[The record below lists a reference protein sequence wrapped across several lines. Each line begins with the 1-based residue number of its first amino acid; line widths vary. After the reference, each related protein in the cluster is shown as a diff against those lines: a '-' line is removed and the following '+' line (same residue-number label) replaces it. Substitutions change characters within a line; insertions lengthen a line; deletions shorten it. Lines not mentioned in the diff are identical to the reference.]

1 MEFQIEILTK
11 ENTPVTALDHF
22 IRTQPVTQVY
32 RKTDGEY
39 RLASCPFTNDWSPER
54 KRAKAAELTGGNL
67 IAFGAFE
74 NGMLIG
80 FIGLQ
85 KELHGSRMIV
95 DTLHVSAPYRSHGI
109 GKQLFLRAISEARI
123 RGAEELYISACSSQE
138 TVAFYRAM
146 GAEVTDRP
154 IPEMVE
160 EEPFDLQMVCKVN
173 ETHTNQ
179 FGKLRECC

>member
-1 MEFQIEILTK
+1 MEFQIEILAK

-39 RLASCPFTNDWSPER
+39 RLASCPFTDDWSPER

-80 FIGLQ
+80 FIGL
-85 KELHGSRMIV
+85 
-95 DTLHVSAPYRSHGI
+95 
-109 GKQLFLRAISEARI
+109 
-123 RGAEELYISACSSQE
+123 
-138 TVAFYRAM
+138 
-146 GAEVTDRP
+146 
-154 IPEMVE
+154 
-160 EEPFDLQMVCKVN
+160 
-173 ETHTNQ
+173 
-179 FGKLRECC
+179 